1 MRETTEKGDRLTDV
15 IEHGISRIKHAS
27 DCLAV
32 LLKELKEH
40 AKEGGCRVF
49 CAVDLVNAFYRPTN
63 LRREDLTGIQVD
75 HFTIGRAFKK
85 LFRNDWVCLADWR
98 LVPFTLASNFFRFL
112 QTNGAVVV
120 AVGTKP
126 YLRKYKT
133 TDKWIWKGIPS
144 HPKHLLAEEVRS
156 FLSSFSRKSAS
167 TAFSPDSV
175 GIL

>member
-40 AKEGGCRVF
+40 AKGGGCRVF

-98 LVPFTLASNFFRFL
+98 LVPSSSLLRLTSSVSCRRMVLWSLLLERNPISGSTRR
-112 QTNGAVVV
+112 QTSGF
-120 AVGTKP
+120 GRESP
-126 YLRKYKT
+126 L
-133 TDKWIWKGIPS
+133 IPS
-144 HPKHLLAEEVRS
+144 TSWRKRFVPFCPLSLESQHQPPFLL
-156 FLSSFSRKSAS
+156 
-167 TAFSPDSV
+167 
-175 GIL
+175 IL